1 MSYSHEDVSDQV
13 KEISAR
19 VRMHAGA
26 LVIPDR
32 VTNKRMI
39 IRCSGR
45 NVANSLVKHL
55 KHNGYP
61 ITQAAAGLQ
70 STAYYV
76 EVRFN
81 YPY

>member
-1 MSYSHEDVSDQV
+1 MSYSHDDVSNQV
-13 KEISAR
+13 KEISR
-19 VRMHAGA
+19 LVKQQAGC

-45 NVANSLVKHL
+45 NVANTVAKTL
-55 KHNGYP
+55 KVNGYP
-61 ITQAAAGLQ
+61 IVQAAAGLQ

>member
-1 MSYSHEDVSDQV
+1 MSYSHDDVSDQV
-13 KEISAR
+13 RDITKIA
-19 VRMHAGA
+19 HAYPGSD
-26 LVIPDR
+26 VIRDR

-45 NVANSLVKHL
+45 NVANGLAKTL
-55 KHNGYP
+55 KLNGYP
-61 ITQAAAGLQ
+61 IVQAAAGLQ